1 LKENLK
7 RVAKQAKMSAPLP
20 IRMQRNYQY
29 SKWDAIHEP
38 YNVVENVLRDDSTVF
53 KALSPDLDFTLDK
66 GDLCYIS
73 EVLLWPGDSGPNQVQ
88 VSLFL

>member
-1 LKENLK
+1 
-7 RVAKQAKMSAPLP
+7 VAKQSKMAAPLP
-20 IRMQRNYQY
+20 IRMQHQYQY

-53 KALSPDLDFTLDK
+53 KALSPDLDFTLDG

-73 EVLLWPGDSGPNQVQ
+73 EVLLWPGDNGPNEVQ
-88 VSLFL
+88 VSHLNS